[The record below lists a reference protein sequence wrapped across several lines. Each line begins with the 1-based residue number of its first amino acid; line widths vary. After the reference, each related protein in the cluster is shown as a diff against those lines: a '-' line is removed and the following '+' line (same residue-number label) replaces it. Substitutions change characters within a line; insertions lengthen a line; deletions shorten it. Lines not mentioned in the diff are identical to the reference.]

1 MHEAGC
7 RLISTGSAVKFITEQ
22 KMRTNAS
29 NEDVISSSGGME
41 EDLKALYLIRGAG
54 EDLVEAGGA
63 KAQRRGNPVTQ
74 RHTVSSIR
82 VNSRQF

>member
-7 RLISTGSAVKFITEQ
+7 RLISTGSTVKFVTEQ
-22 KMRTNAS
+22 KMRTKAS
-29 NEDVISSSGGME
+29 NKDGISPSVGLE
-41 EDLKALYLIRGAG
+41 EDLKVLYLIRGAG
-54 EDLVEAGGA
+54 ENLVEAGEA